1 MTDIHIRANTTT
13 DDIRRQLS
21 EFGWL
26 SKVEASIEE
35 PNQDERIIVLHE
47 VTFGQR
53 LGRLFQSVEKR
64 EKSVEISRR
73 AMRELA
79 DTRSVFGTLIG
90 SSINNKSDWTAIE
103 IHRALASQ
111 LERLVIAE
119 RGTGLMVPL
128 KENGQIGIANAK
140 VMDIKSDSKICWGLR
155 PETESP
161 PTTVSNRSESRPHVE
176 VTVSHPVTPTDEQM
190 RSAYKNALTAASG
203 HVVIA
208 PIKHFHEG
216 VKQSCSNRS
225 ILLLLEAID
234 NAKQTNPNLTAVTI
248 AAGEYGDA
256 DLAGRIEDLQAARR
270 REAEKS
276 PMKSER
282 GRFYPQHGR
291 QVPDIAG
298 IHFLTNSPFELQ
310 AGRTIVPLSL
320 AQSNGYAYVNE
331 SDVSALPELDE
342 GRLIAFDD
350 RLDDRL
356 IDQVKGG
363 SPKDF
368 GERFSQL
375 LQNMAGTVVIYP
387 PPLANKEQ
395 LQAMMSAVIDACE
408 KNQSLSVS
416 FATKDADQR
425 EALTNAFVAA
435 KQAMQDAQELDI
447 DADPEEEIIVFADL
461 WKKA

>member
-1 MTDIHIRANTTT
+1 MTDIYIRANTTT
-13 DDIRRQLS
+13 DDIRSQLS

-35 PNQDERIIVLHE
+35 PNRDERIIVLHE

-140 VMDIKSDSKICWGLR
+140 VMNIKSDSKICWKLR

-208 PIKHFHEG
+208 PIKHFDEG
-216 VKQSCSNRS
+216 VEQSCSNRS

-270 REAEKS
+270 QETEEI
-276 PMKSER
+276 PMKSQR
-282 GRFYPQHGR
+282 GRFYPPHGR
-291 QVPDIAG
+291 QAPGIAG

-310 AGRTIVPLSL
+310 AGKTIVPLSL
-320 AQSNGYAYVNE
+320 AQSKGYAYVNE
-331 SDVSALPELDE
+331 LDVSDLPKLDE

-350 RLDDRL
+350 GL

-395 LQAMMSAVIDACE
+395 LQAMMSAVIDARE
-408 KNQSLSVS
+408 KNRSLSVS
-416 FATKDADQR
+416 FATEDVNQR

-435 KQAMQDAQELDI
+435 KQARQDALELDI
-447 DADPEEEIIVFADL
+447 GTDPEEEIIVFADL

>member
-13 DDIRRQLS
+13 DDIRHQLS

-111 LERLVIAE
+111 LERLIPAE
-119 RGTGLMVPL
+119 RGRGLMVPL

-140 VMDIKSDSKICWGLR
+140 VMNIKSDSKICWGLR

-161 PTTVSNRSESRPHVE
+161 PTTVSDRSESRPHVE

-208 PIKHFHEG
+208 PIKHFDEG
-216 VKQSCSNRS
+216 VKQSCSDRS
-225 ILLLLEAID
+225 IILLLEAVD
-234 NAKQTNPNLTAVTI
+234 NAKQTNLNLTAVTI

-270 REAEKS
+270 REAGKS

-291 QVPDIAG
+291 QVPGISG

-310 AGRTIVPLSL
+310 AGRAIFPLSI
-320 AQSNGYAYVNE
+320 AQSKGYAYVNE
-331 SDVSALPELDE
+331 SDVSALPTFDE
-342 GRLIAFDD
+342 GRLIA
-350 RLDDRL
+350 LDDRR
-356 IDQVKGG
+356 IDQVNGG
-363 SPKDF
+363 SPKVF
-368 GERFSQL
+368 GESFSKL

-387 PPLANKEQ
+387 PPLANEEQ
-395 LQAMMSAVIDACE
+395 LQAMMSAVIDSCE

-416 FATKDADQR
+416 FATEDADQR

-435 KQAMQDAQELDI
+435 KQARQDAQELDI

>member
-1 MTDIHIRANTTT
+1 MTDIYIRANTTT

-35 PNQDERIIVLHE
+35 PNRDERIIVLHE

-140 VMDIKSDSKICWGLR
+140 VMDIKSDSKICWKLR

-216 VKQSCSNRS
+216 VEQPCSNRS

-270 REAEKS
+270 QETEEI
-276 PMKSER
+276 PMKSQR
-282 GRFYPQHGR
+282 GRFYPPHGR
-291 QVPDIAG
+291 QAPGIAG

-310 AGRTIVPLSL
+310 AGKTIVPLSL
-320 AQSNGYAYVNE
+320 AQSKGYAYVNE
-331 SDVSALPELDE
+331 LDVSDLPKLDE

-350 RLDDRL
+350 GL

-395 LQAMMSAVIDACE
+395 LQAMMSAVIDARE
-408 KNQSLSVS
+408 KNRSLSVS
-416 FATKDADQR
+416 FATEDVNQR

-435 KQAMQDAQELDI
+435 KQARQDALELDI
-447 DADPEEEIIVFADL
+447 GADPEEEIIVFADL

>member
-1 MTDIHIRANTTT
+1 MTDIYIRANTTT

-35 PNQDERIIVLHE
+35 PNRDERIIVLHE

-140 VMDIKSDSKICWGLR
+140 VMDIKSDSKICWKLR

-190 RSAYKNALTAASG
+190 RSAYKNTLTAASG

-216 VKQSCSNRS
+216 VEQPCSNRS

-270 REAEKS
+270 QETEEI
-276 PMKSER
+276 PMKSQR
-282 GRFYPQHGR
+282 GRFYPPHGR
-291 QVPDIAG
+291 QAPGIAG

-310 AGRTIVPLSL
+310 AGKTIVPLSL
-320 AQSNGYAYVNE
+320 AQSKGYAYVNE
-331 SDVSALPELDE
+331 LDVSDLPKLDE

-350 RLDDRL
+350 GL

-368 GERFSQL
+368 GERFSEL

-395 LQAMMSAVIDACE
+395 LQAMMSAVMDARE
-408 KNQSLSVS
+408 KNRSLSVS
-416 FATKDADQR
+416 FATEDVNQR

-435 KQAMQDAQELDI
+435 KQARQDALELDI
-447 DADPEEEIIVFADL
+447 GADPEEEIIVFADL

>member
-1 MTDIHIRANTTT
+1 MTDIYIRANTTT

-35 PNQDERIIVLHE
+35 PNRDERIIVLHE

-128 KENGQIGIANAK
+128 KENGQIGVANAK
-140 VMDIKSDSKICWGLR
+140 VMDIKSDSKICWKLR

-190 RSAYKNALTAASG
+190 RSAYKNTLTAASG

-216 VKQSCSNRS
+216 VEQPCSNRS

-270 REAEKS
+270 QETEEI
-276 PMKSER
+276 PMKSQR
-282 GRFYPQHGR
+282 GRFYPPHGR
-291 QVPDIAG
+291 QAPGIAG

-310 AGRTIVPLSL
+310 AGKTIVPLSL
-320 AQSNGYAYVNE
+320 AQSKGYAYVNE
-331 SDVSALPELDE
+331 LDVSDLPKLDE

-350 RLDDRL
+350 GL

-368 GERFSQL
+368 GERFSEL

-387 PPLANKEQ
+387 PPLAKKEQ
-395 LQAMMSAVIDACE
+395 LQAMMSAVIDARE
-408 KNQSLSVS
+408 KNRSLSVS
-416 FATKDADQR
+416 FATEDVNQR

-435 KQAMQDAQELDI
+435 KQARQDALELDI
-447 DADPEEEIIVFADL
+447 GADPEEEIIVFADL

>member
-1 MTDIHIRANTTT
+1 MTSTDKIRIGQNTNA
-13 DDIRRQLS
+13 DEVRRQLS
-21 EFGWL
+21 NFSWF
-26 SKVEASIEE
+26 SKVEASTEE
-35 PNQDERIIVLHE
+35 NGETKIVVLHE
-47 VTFGQR
+47 VTLGQR
-53 LGRLFQSVEKR
+53 LSRLFQSSR
-64 EKSVEISRR
+64 QRSDSVDESRR
-73 AMRELA
+73 AMRTLA
-79 DTRSVFGTLIG
+79 NTHPAINALLG
-90 SSINNKSDWTAIE
+90 SSINQKSGWSVAE
-103 IHRALASQ
+103 LRQALTVG
-111 LERLVIAE
+111 LVRLAPTE
-119 RGTGLMVPL
+119 HGKKLAVPL
-128 KENGQIGIANAK
+128 TEGGQVGVANAK
-140 VMDIKSDSKICWGLR
+140 ISDIKSDSKICWGLR

-216 VKQSCSNRS
+216 VEQSCSNRS

-270 REAEKS
+270 LKAEES

-282 GRFYPQHGR
+282 GRFYPTHGR
-291 QVPDIAG
+291 QAPGIAG

-320 AQSNGYAYVNE
+320 AQSKGYAYVKE
-331 SDVSALPELDE
+331 RDVTALPELDR
-342 GRLIAFDD
+342 GRLIAFGD
-350 RLDDRL
+350 RR

-363 SPKDF
+363 TPKDF

-387 PPLANKEQ
+387 PPLANEEQ
-395 LQAMMSAVIDACE
+395 LQAMMSAVIDACK
-408 KNQSLSVS
+408 KNRLLSVS
-416 FATKDADQR
+416 FATEVVNQR
-425 EALTNAFVAA
+425 DALTKAYAAA
-435 KQAMQDAQELDI
+435 KEARQGAQELDI
-447 DADPEEEIIVFADL
+447 DADPE
-461 WKKA
+461 

>member
-13 DDIRRQLS
+13 DDIRHQLS

-111 LERLVIAE
+111 LERLIPAE
-119 RGTGLMVPL
+119 RGRGLMVPL

-140 VMDIKSDSKICWGLR
+140 VMNIKSDSKICWGLR

-161 PTTVSNRSESRPHVE
+161 PTTVSDPSESRPHVE
-176 VTVSHPVTPTDEQM
+176 VTVSHPVTPTEEQM

-208 PIKHFHEG
+208 PIKHFDEG
-216 VKQSCSNRS
+216 VKQSCSDRS
-225 ILLLLEAID
+225 IILLLEAVD
-234 NAKQTNPNLTAVTI
+234 NAKQTNLNLTAVTI

-270 REAEKS
+270 REAGKS

-291 QVPDIAG
+291 QVPGISG

-310 AGRTIVPLSL
+310 AGRAIFPLSI
-320 AQSNGYAYVNE
+320 AQSKGYAYVNE
-331 SDVSALPELDE
+331 SDVSALPTFDE
-342 GRLIAFDD
+342 GRLIA
-350 RLDDRL
+350 LDDRR
-356 IDQVKGG
+356 IDQVNGG
-363 SPKDF
+363 SPENF
-368 GERFSQL
+368 FERFSQL
-375 LQNMAGTVVIYP
+375 LKNMAGTVVIYP
-387 PPLANKEQ
+387 PPLANEEQ
-395 LQAMMSAVIDACE
+395 LQAMMSAVIDSCE

-416 FATKDADQR
+416 FATEDADQR
-425 EALTNAFVAA
+425 KALTNAFVAA
-435 KQAMQDAQELDI
+435 KQARQDAQELDI

>member
-1 MTDIHIRANTTT
+1 MTDIYIRANTTT

-35 PNQDERIIVLHE
+35 PNRDERIIVLHE

-140 VMDIKSDSKICWGLR
+140 VMDIKSDSKICWNLR

-208 PIKHFHEG
+208 PIKHFDEG
-216 VKQSCSNRS
+216 VEQSCSNRS

-248 AAGEYGDA
+248 AAGEYGHA

-270 REAEKS
+270 QETEEI
-276 PMKSER
+276 PMKSQR
-282 GRFYPQHGR
+282 GRFYPPHGR
-291 QVPDIAG
+291 QAPGIAG

-310 AGRTIVPLSL
+310 AGKTIVPLSL
-320 AQSNGYAYVNE
+320 AQSKGYAYVNE
-331 SDVSALPELDE
+331 LDVSDLPKLDE

-350 RLDDRL
+350 GL

-375 LQNMAGTVVIYP
+375 LQNMAGTVVIYS

-395 LQAMMSAVIDACE
+395 LQAMMSAVIDARE
-408 KNQSLSVS
+408 KNRSLSVS
-416 FATKDADQR
+416 FATEDVNQR

-435 KQAMQDAQELDI
+435 KQARQDALELDI
-447 DADPEEEIIVFADL
+447 GADPEEEIIVFADL

>member
-1 MTDIHIRANTTT
+1 MTDIYIRANTTT

-35 PNQDERIIVLHE
+35 PNRDERIIVLHE

-140 VMDIKSDSKICWGLR
+140 VMDIKSDSKICWNLR

-208 PIKHFHEG
+208 PIKHFDEG
-216 VKQSCSNRS
+216 VEQSCSNRS

-248 AAGEYGDA
+248 AAGEYGHA

-270 REAEKS
+270 QETEEI
-276 PMKSER
+276 PMKSQR
-282 GRFYPQHGR
+282 GRFYPPHGR
-291 QVPDIAG
+291 QAPGIAG

-310 AGRTIVPLSL
+310 AGKTIVPLSL
-320 AQSNGYAYVNE
+320 AQSKGYAYVNE
-331 SDVSALPELDE
+331 LDVSDLPKLDE

-350 RLDDRL
+350 GL

-368 GERFSQL
+368 GERFSEL

-395 LQAMMSAVIDACE
+395 LQAMMSAVMDARE
-408 KNQSLSVS
+408 KNRSLSVS
-416 FATKDADQR
+416 FATEDVNQR

-435 KQAMQDAQELDI
+435 KQARQDALELDI
-447 DADPEEEIIVFADL
+447 GADPEEEIIVFADL

>member
-1 MTDIHIRANTTT
+1 
-13 DDIRRQLS
+13 
-21 EFGWL
+21 
-26 SKVEASIEE
+26 
-35 PNQDERIIVLHE
+35 
-47 VTFGQR
+47 
-53 LGRLFQSVEKR
+53 
-64 EKSVEISRR
+64 
-73 AMRELA
+73 MRELA

-128 KENGQIGIANAK
+128 KENGQIGVANAK

-208 PIKHFHEG
+208 PIKDSAEG
-216 VKQSCSNRS
+216 GHQSCSDLS
-225 ILLLLEAID
+225 LELLLDAID
-234 NAKQTNPNLTAVTI
+234 DARESNSNLTAVTI
-248 AAGEYGDA
+248 AAGEYGDT
-256 DLAGRIEDLQAARR
+256 DLAGRIEDLQATRR
-270 REAEKS
+270 LAANES
-276 PMKSER
+276 STKSEH
-282 GRFYPQHGR
+282 GKFYPPHGR
-291 QVPDIAG
+291 QVPGRAG
-298 IHFLTNSPFELQ
+298 IHFLTNSPFTLQ
-310 AGRTIVPLSL
+310 AGRTVIPLSV

-331 SDVSALPELDE
+331 GDVSAFPKLDT
-342 GRLIAFDD
+342 GRLIA
-350 RLDDRL
+350 LDDRR
-356 IDQVKGG
+356 IDEVNGG
-363 SPKDF
+363 SPENF
-368 GERFSQL
+368 FERFSQL

-395 LQAMMSAVIDACE
+395 LQAMMSAVIDSCE

-416 FATKDADQR
+416 FATEDADQR
-425 EALTNAFVAA
+425 KALTNAFVAA
-435 KQAMQDAQELDI
+435 KQARQDAQELDI

>member
-1 MTDIHIRANTTT
+1 
-13 DDIRRQLS
+13 
-21 EFGWL
+21 
-26 SKVEASIEE
+26 
-35 PNQDERIIVLHE
+35 
-47 VTFGQR
+47 
-53 LGRLFQSVEKR
+53 
-64 EKSVEISRR
+64 
-73 AMRELA
+73 MRELA

-128 KENGQIGIANAK
+128 KENGQIGVANAK
-140 VMDIKSDSKICWGLR
+140 VMDIKSDSKICWKLR
-155 PETESP
+155 PETESR

-216 VKQSCSNRS
+216 VEQPCSKRS

-270 REAEKS
+270 QETEEI
-276 PMKSER
+276 PMKSQR
-282 GRFYPQHGR
+282 GRFYPPHGR
-291 QVPDIAG
+291 QAPGIAG

-310 AGRTIVPLSL
+310 AGKTIVPLSL
-320 AQSNGYAYVNE
+320 AQSKGYAYVNE
-331 SDVSALPELDE
+331 LDVSDLPKLDE

-350 RLDDRL
+350 GL

-395 LQAMMSAVIDACE
+395 LQAMMSAVMDARE
-408 KNQSLSVS
+408 KNRSLSVS
-416 FATKDADQR
+416 FATEDVNQR

-435 KQAMQDAQELDI
+435 KQARQDALELDI
-447 DADPEEEIIVFADL
+447 GADPEEEIIVFADL

>member
-1 MTDIHIRANTTT
+1 
-13 DDIRRQLS
+13 
-21 EFGWL
+21 
-26 SKVEASIEE
+26 
-35 PNQDERIIVLHE
+35 
-47 VTFGQR
+47 
-53 LGRLFQSVEKR
+53 
-64 EKSVEISRR
+64 
-73 AMRELA
+73 
-79 DTRSVFGTLIG
+79 
-90 SSINNKSDWTAIE
+90 
-103 IHRALASQ
+103 
-111 LERLVIAE
+111 
-119 RGTGLMVPL
+119 
-128 KENGQIGIANAK
+128 
-140 VMDIKSDSKICWGLR
+140 
-155 PETESP
+155 
-161 PTTVSNRSESRPHVE
+161 
-176 VTVSHPVTPTDEQM
+176 M

-216 VKQSCSNRS
+216 VEQPCSNRS

-270 REAEKS
+270 QETEEI
-276 PMKSER
+276 PMKSQR
-282 GRFYPQHGR
+282 GRFYPPHGR
-291 QVPDIAG
+291 QAPGIAG

-310 AGRTIVPLSL
+310 AGKTIVPLSL
-320 AQSNGYAYVNE
+320 AQSKGYAYVNE
-331 SDVSALPELDE
+331 LDVSDLPKLDE

-350 RLDDRL
+350 GL

-368 GERFSQL
+368 GERFSEL

-395 LQAMMSAVIDACE
+395 LQAMMSAVMDARE
-408 KNQSLSVS
+408 KNRSLSVS
-416 FATKDADQR
+416 FATEDVNQR

-435 KQAMQDAQELDI
+435 KQARQDALELDI
-447 DADPEEEIIVFADL
+447 GADPEEEIIVFADL

>member
-1 MTDIHIRANTTT
+1 
-13 DDIRRQLS
+13 
-21 EFGWL
+21 
-26 SKVEASIEE
+26 
-35 PNQDERIIVLHE
+35 
-47 VTFGQR
+47 
-53 LGRLFQSVEKR
+53 
-64 EKSVEISRR
+64 
-73 AMRELA
+73 
-79 DTRSVFGTLIG
+79 
-90 SSINNKSDWTAIE
+90 
-103 IHRALASQ
+103 
-111 LERLVIAE
+111 
-119 RGTGLMVPL
+119 MVPL
-128 KENGQIGIANAK
+128 KENGQIGVANAK
-140 VMDIKSDSKICWGLR
+140 VMDIKSDSKICWNLR

-216 VKQSCSNRS
+216 VEQPCSNRS

-248 AAGEYGDA
+248 AAGEYGHA

-270 REAEKS
+270 QETEEI
-276 PMKSER
+276 PMKSQR
-282 GRFYPQHGR
+282 GRFYPPHGR
-291 QVPDIAG
+291 QAPGIAG

-310 AGRTIVPLSL
+310 AGKTIVPLSL
-320 AQSNGYAYVNE
+320 AQSKGYAYVNE
-331 SDVSALPELDE
+331 LDVSDLPKLDE

-350 RLDDRL
+350 GL

-395 LQAMMSAVIDACE
+395 LQAMMSAVMDARE
-408 KNQSLSVS
+408 KNRSLSVS
-416 FATKDADQR
+416 FATEDVNQR

-435 KQAMQDAQELDI
+435 KQARQDALELDI
-447 DADPEEEIIVFADL
+447 GADPEEEIIVFADL

>member
-26 SKVEASIEE
+26 SKVEALIEE
-35 PNQDERIIVLHE
+35 PNKDERIIVLHE

-64 EKSVEISRR
+64 EKSGEISRR

-119 RGTGLMVPL
+119 RGMGLMVPL
-128 KENGQIGIANAK
+128 KGNGQIGVANAK
-140 VMDIKSDSKICWGLR
+140 VMDIKSDSKICWGSR
-155 PETESP
+155 PETESR

-216 VKQSCSNRS
+216 VEQPCSKRS

-234 NAKQTNPNLTAVTI
+234 NAKQTNLNLTAVTI
-248 AAGEYGDA
+248 AAGEYGDT
-256 DLAGRIEDLQAARR
+256 DLAGRIEDLQATRR
-270 REAEKS
+270 LAANES
-276 PMKSER
+276 STKSER
-282 GRFYPQHGR
+282 GRFYPPHGR
-291 QVPDIAG
+291 QVPGIAG

-310 AGRTIVPLSL
+310 AGRIIVPLSL
-320 AQSNGYAYVNE
+320 AKSKGYAYVKERNVA
-331 SDVSALPELDE
+331 DLPKLDR
-342 GRLIAFDD
+342 GRLIVF
-350 RLDDRL
+350 DDRL

-375 LQNMAGTVVIYP
+375 LQNMAGTVVISP
-387 PPLANKEQ
+387 PSLANKEQ
-395 LQAMMSAVIDACE
+395 LRAMMSAVIDACE
-408 KNQSLSVS
+408 KNRSLSVS
-416 FATKDADQR
+416 FATEETNQR

-435 KQAMQDAQELDI
+435 KQARQDAQELDI
-447 DADPEEEIIVFADL
+447 GADPEEEIIVFADL

>member
-1 MTDIHIRANTTT
+1 MTDIYIRANTTT

-35 PNQDERIIVLHE
+35 PNRDERIIVLHE

-128 KENGQIGIANAK
+128 KENGQIGVANAK
-140 VMDIKSDSKICWGLR
+140 VMDIKSDSKICWKLR
-155 PETESP
+155 PETESR

-216 VKQSCSNRS
+216 VEQPCSNRS

-270 REAEKS
+270 QETEEI
-276 PMKSER
+276 PMKSQR
-282 GRFYPQHGR
+282 GRFYPPHGR
-291 QVPDIAG
+291 QAPGIAG

-310 AGRTIVPLSL
+310 AGKTIVPLSL
-320 AQSNGYAYVNE
+320 AQSKGYAYVNE
-331 SDVSALPELDE
+331 LDVSDLPKLDE

-350 RLDDRL
+350 GL

-395 LQAMMSAVIDACE
+395 LQAMMSAVMDARE
-408 KNQSLSVS
+408 KNRSLSVS
-416 FATKDADQR
+416 FATEDVNQR

-435 KQAMQDAQELDI
+435 KQARQDALELDI
-447 DADPEEEIIVFADL
+447 GADPEEEIIVFADL

>member
-1 MTDIHIRANTTT
+1 MTDIYIRANTTT

-35 PNQDERIIVLHE
+35 PNRDERIIVLHE

-140 VMDIKSDSKICWGLR
+140 VMDIKSDSKICWNLR

-208 PIKHFHEG
+208 PIKHFDEG
-216 VKQSCSNRS
+216 VEQSCSNRS

-248 AAGEYGDA
+248 AAGEYGHA

-270 REAEKS
+270 QETEEI
-276 PMKSER
+276 PMKSQR
-282 GRFYPQHGR
+282 GRFYPPHGR
-291 QVPDIAG
+291 QAPGIAG

-310 AGRTIVPLSL
+310 AGKTIVPLSL
-320 AQSNGYAYVNE
+320 AQSKGYAYVNE
-331 SDVSALPELDE
+331 LDVSDLPKLDE

-350 RLDDRL
+350 GL

-395 LQAMMSAVIDACE
+395 LQAMMSAVIDARE
-408 KNQSLSVS
+408 KNRSLSVS
-416 FATKDADQR
+416 FATEDVNQR

-435 KQAMQDAQELDI
+435 KQARQDALELDI
-447 DADPEEEIIVFADL
+447 GADPEEEIIVFADL